1 MRIKVL
7 GGFGGDL
14 TSRRMTSFL
23 VNGTIILDAGSIS
36 DVLSMDE
43 QIRIEHILISHAHL
57 DHTNALPFFLDHI
70 FGLNR
75 YTLQIHSTAPVIR
88 GIREHLFNDMTWP
101 DFSKIISNEHPM
113 IRFHEIEPGR
123 PFFLDGLKIT
133 AVRVNHIVPT
143 AGFVLEEDRASV
155 VYTSDTTHTD
165 EIWERANDLKNLKAV
180 FIEVSFPTKLQAVAD
195 VSKHLTPITMAEELM
210 KCKKIREIR
219 IFAFHIKPLHYETI
233 KKELT
238 ALRKRE
244 RLNIRIIE
252 QGKTYHF

>member
-23 VNGTIILDAGSIS
+23 LNGVTILDAGSIS

-43 QIRIEHILISHAHL
+43 QIKVKHILISHTHL

-70 FGLNR
+70 FGLNQ
-75 YTLQIHSTAPVIR
+75 YTLQIHSIPPVIR

-101 DFSKIISNEHPM
+101 DFSKIISNEYPM
-113 IRFHEIEPGR
+113 IRFHEIEPGE
-123 PFFLDGLKIT
+123 PFLLDGLKIT

-143 AGFVLEEDRASV
+143 VGFLLEEEGASV
-155 VYTSDTTHTD
+155 VYTSDTTHTE
-165 EIWERANDLKNLKAV
+165 EIWERANELKNLKAI

-195 VSKHLTPITMAEELM
+195 VSRHLTPIGMAEELS
-210 KCKKIREIR
+210 KCRKSKEVR

-233 KKELT
+233 KNELA
-238 ALRKRE
+238 ALRKRAG
-244 RLNIRIIE
+244 LDIRIIE